1 MLHELRSA
9 TKLQLKLKIPETSLK
24 TRSLNQKVQNALFQL
39 PKQIQNAME
48 KRSMYYFLLC
58 CTCYFTGRVLSN
70 FLVNKLRKVLAI
82 ILCVPS
88 KLTFTVLASYCSPKT
103 FHLFSMWSSEVTV
116 RNLSY
121 FSK

>member
-9 TKLQLKLKIPETSLK
+9 TKLQLKLKIPETSK

-39 PKQIQNAME
+39 PKQIQNTME
-48 KRSMYYFLLC
+48 KRSIYYFLLC

>member
-9 TKLQLKLKIPETSLK
+9 TKLQLKLKIPETAK

-88 KLTFTVLASYCSPKT
+88 KLTSLSLPPTALQKHFT
-103 FHLFSMWSSEVTV
+103 
-116 RNLSY
+116 Y
-121 FSK
+121 FLCGAQK